1 MKAKSMMMNEQ
12 ITINC
17 YEKSVFGR
25 TCIYCDDDDLA
36 KALQDLT
43 GQKTLSL
50 AHLNALASL
59 GINVNLMLL
68 NSAEQVNFMKGI

>member
-1 MKAKSMMMNEQ
+1 MKTKVEQ

-25 TCIYCDDDDLA
+25 TCIYCEDEYQTT
-36 KALQDLT
+36 ALKILT

-50 AHLNALASL
+50 DHLGALSSL
-59 GINVNLMLL
+59 GVNVNLRLL
-68 NSAEQVNFMKGI
+68 NSVEKVNFPPK